1 MTDPRTDEIA
11 ALIGARPLDGLGMPA
26 AGDTDAEPAE
36 PWVGPNARERLSIL
50 RRTRSIAVVGASANP
65 ARASNFVATYLLAES
80 DYDLYFVNPTATE
93 ILGRSAYPS
102 LASLPVVP
110 DLVEVFRR
118 SSELGAVLDEAI
130 GVGARTYWAQLGLF
144 DADVARRGAAAGLS
158 VVMNRCV
165 KIEHAR
171 FSGGLHLAGFN
182 TGVVSARRDGGA
194 GGRR

>member
-1 MTDPRTDEIA
+1 M
-11 ALIGARPLDGLGMPA
+11 
-26 AGDTDAEPAE
+26 
-36 PWVGPNARERLSIL
+36 
-50 RRTRSIAVVGASANP
+50 VGASANP

-80 DYDLYFVNPTATE
+80 DYDVYFVNPTATD
-93 ILGRSAYPS
+93 ILGRPAYPS

-130 GVGARTYWAQLGLF
+130 EVGAKTYWAQLGLY
-144 DADVARRGAAAGLS
+144 DAEVARRGEAAGLS

-171 FSGGLHLAGFN
+171 FSGGLHLAGFD
-182 TGVVSARRDGGA
+182 TGVVSARRDGGS